1 LDWKVHPPTP
11 QNFARHF
18 QSFLNIDHPQLRLE
32 ILDISDFLM
41 ELSVCDYFFVT
52 QKASSVALASILNA
66 LDIVCPKLKSVGIS
80 SVSIKRSLLYQ
91 IKKTLPDLNFRGTPE
106 VAECRIQLKIIYDE
120 AVNSQQLETTV
131 KASEI
136 GSPKGVINE
145 SEDGQQ
151 AYVKRKRY

>member
-1 LDWKVHPPTP
+1 
-11 QNFARHF
+11 
-18 QSFLNIDHPQLRLE
+18 
-32 ILDISDFLM
+32 M

-106 VAECRIQLKIIYDE
+106 VAECRIQLKIMYDE